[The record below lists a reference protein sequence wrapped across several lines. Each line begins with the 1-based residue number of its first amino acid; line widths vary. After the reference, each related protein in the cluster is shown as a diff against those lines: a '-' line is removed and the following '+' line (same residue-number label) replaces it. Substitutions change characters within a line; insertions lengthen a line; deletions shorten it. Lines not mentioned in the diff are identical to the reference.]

1 MTRGSM
7 RHDAG
12 RVARRTAASVILA
25 LATIASCASRASPA
39 LAQPPPTGAGQPDED
54 RRTALYREGF
64 DAASAGRWAEAKE
77 RFAAALA
84 IRASPKV
91 FFSLAQAEEQL
102 GQLAVASHDYARAV
116 DGARAAGET
125 DVMSAAERA
134 LAALDPRVPRV
145 RIVTGANGAT
155 ATLDGQPIAVG
166 ALVLVDPGGHQVVMS
181 APGMRDARAM
191 VAISEKQ
198 RLDVPMHLDAVAGE
212 PGAAAGPPANPT
224 SGPRAVSSD
233 TAATSA
239 HRGISPW
246 SVVGLA
252 VAGAGVVSLGI
263 GSYFG
268 LHAKDQ
274 YDQSNHSGCS
284 GDNCT
289 KPAASIRSDAISAGN
304 AATALFV
311 VGGVLLAGGVV
322 LWLVSPSA
330 GGNGGVG
337 VTPAAFGSGGG
348 IALSGGW
355 Q

>member
-12 RVARRTAASVILA
+12 RVAGRIAARVILT
-25 LATIASCASRASPA
+25 LATVASCTSRASPA
-39 LAQPPPTGAGQPDED
+39 LAQSPPTGAGQPDED

-64 DAASAGRWAEAKE
+64 DAATTGRWAEAKE

-102 GQLAVASHDYARAV
+102 GQLAVASHDYTSAI
-116 DGARAAGET
+116 DGAKAAGES
-125 DVMSAAERA
+125 DVTSAAERA

-145 RIVTGANGAT
+145 RIVTDANGAT
-155 ATLDGQPIAVG
+155 ASLDGQPIAVG
-166 ALVLVDPGGHQVVMS
+166 ALVSVDPGGHQLVVS

-198 RLDVPMHLDAVAGE
+198 RLDVPMHLDAIGGE
-212 PGAAAGPPANPT
+212 PGAVAAPPANPT
-224 SGPRAVSSD
+224 SGPRAVSPD
-233 TAATSA
+233 TGATSA
-239 HRGISPW
+239 HHGISPW

-252 VAGAGVVSLGI
+252 TAGAGVVSLGI

-268 LHAKDQ
+268 LQAKSQ
-274 YDQSNHSGCS
+274 YDQSNRSGCS

-289 KPAASIRSDAISAGN
+289 KAAASIRGGAVSAGN
-304 AATALFV
+304 TATALFV
-311 VGGVLLAGGVV
+311 VGGALLAGGLV
-322 LWLVSPSA
+322 LWLVAPSA
-330 GGNGGVG
+330 GGDGGVG
-337 VTPAAFGSGGG
+337 VTHVAFGPGGG

-355 Q
+355 E